1 MSHGRRTHRLVVSLL
16 LAVGRTFCLAP
27 RSTLRAG
34 LVLDRSRSFQT
45 AHSRVEE
52 TDYAGFTYDAVWTYA
67 LALDKLFK
75 EDDSYTS
82 NLRSRNTTE

>member
-1 MSHGRRTHRLVVSLL
+1 M
-16 LAVGRTFCLAP
+16 
-27 RSTLRAG
+27 
-34 LVLDRSRSFQT
+34 
-45 AHSRVEE
+45 EE